1 MENSYIICEPQ
12 NKQFREFSFNPDA
25 DCGMQ
30 IVEQLY
36 SYELVLNAHANSS
49 NNEEFTN
56 LLDSSARTFLYD
68 SGTTEFDAIE
78 KYLKNLSSYTF
89 QTKDRILMASLAMVD
104 ESTCKDCIHHTRCE
118 AVYEQ
123 IDSRSC
129 ADDPVKDCD
138 FFIHQSLIK

>member
-1 MENSYIICEPQ
+1 MNNGYIIYEPQ

-25 DCGMQ
+25 SCGMQ

-36 SYELVLNAHANSS
+36 SFELIKDACKNSS
-49 NNEEFTN
+49 DNDGFTDI
-56 LLDSSARTFLYD
+56 LEASAKTFLYD
-68 SGTTEFDAIE
+68 SGTSEFDLVD

-89 QTKDRILMASLAMVD
+89 TTKDRILMASLAMVD

-123 IDSRSC
+123 VDNRSC
-129 ADDPVKDCD
+129 SDDLVKNCD

>member
-1 MENSYIICEPQ
+1 MDNSYIICEPQ

-25 DCGMQ
+25 NNGMQ

-36 SYELVLNAHANSS
+36 DYEGVRNAYQNSS
-49 NNEEFTN
+49 NNEEFVN
-56 LLDSSARTFLYD
+56 ILESCAKTFLHD
-68 SGTTEFDAIE
+68 SGTQEFDMID

-89 QTKDRILMASLAMVD
+89 SSKDRILMTSLAMVD
-104 ESTCKDCIHHTRCE
+104 GSTCKDCIHHTRCE

-129 ADDPVKDCD
+129 SDDPVKDCD